1 MKFPTWISQVL
12 KSGAVTVSAGDVK
25 TLQLRVENKKID
37 LNIVDKEVLKKALEG
52 GTKKNTLRDML
63 GLLKNAAKELKDE
76 GYTITISY
84 QGETVMTLGS
94 EASSSFSRLVTR
106 TDAVEINNLRR
117 LLQWLFLVLILLLVL
132 DLFRLSH
139 QPLKFQR

>member
-52 GTKKNTLRDML
+52 GTKKNSLLDML
-63 GLLKNAAKELKDE
+63 GLLKNVAKELKTE

-106 TDAVEINNLRR
+106 TNAVEINNLRR
-117 LLQWLFLVLILLLVL
+117 LLQMAI
-132 DLFRLSH
+132 
-139 QPLKFQR
+139 

>member
-1 MKFPTWISQVL
+1 ML

-25 TLQLRVENKKID
+25 ALKLRVGNKKID
-37 LNIVDKEVLKKALEG
+37 LNIVDKGVLKMALEG
-52 GTKKNTLRDML
+52 GTEKNSLRGML

-94 EASSSFSRLVTR
+94 EASSSISRLVTR
-106 TDAVEINNLRR
+106 TNAVEINNLRR
-117 LLQWLFLVLILLLVL
+117 LLQMAV
-132 DLFRLSH
+132 
-139 QPLKFQR
+139 

>member
-12 KSGAVTVSAGDVK
+12 KSGAVTVSAGDVEALK
-25 TLQLRVENKKID
+25 LRVENKKID

-52 GTKKNTLRDML
+52 GTERSSLLDML
-63 GLLKNAAKELKDE
+63 GLLKNIAKELKDE

-106 TDAVEINNLRR
+106 TNGLEINNLRR
-117 LLQWLFLVLILLLVL
+117 LLQMAV
-132 DLFRLSH
+132 
-139 QPLKFQR
+139 

>member
-25 TLQLRVENKKID
+25 AFQLSVENKKID
-37 LNIVDKEVLKKALEG
+37 LNIVDKDVLKKALEG
-52 GTKKNTLRDML
+52 GAKMNTLRGML

-76 GYTITISY
+76 GYTVTVSY
-84 QGETVMTLGS
+84 QGEIVMTLGL

-106 TDAVEINNLRR
+106 TNAVEINNLRR
-117 LLQWLFLVLILLLVL
+117 LLQMAV
-132 DLFRLSH
+132 
-139 QPLKFQR
+139 

>member
-1 MKFPTWISQVL
+1 MKFQTWISQVL

-25 TLQLRVENKKID
+25 ALQLRVENKKID

-52 GTKKNTLRDML
+52 GTEKNSLRGML
-63 GLLKNAAKELKDE
+63 GLLKNAAEELKGE

-106 TDAVEINNLRR
+106 TNAVEINNLRR
-117 LLQWLFLVLILLLVL
+117 LLQMAV
-132 DLFRLSH
+132 
-139 QPLKFQR
+139 

>member
-1 MKFPTWISQVL
+1 ML

-52 GTKKNTLRDML
+52 GTKRSSLLDML
-63 GLLKNAAKELKDE
+63 GLLKNAANELKTE

-84 QGETVMTLGS
+84 QGKTVITLGS

-117 LLQWLFLVLILLLVL
+117 LLQMAV
-132 DLFRLSH
+132 
-139 QPLKFQR
+139 

>member
-12 KSGAVTVSAGDVK
+12 KSGAVTVSAGDVEALK
-25 TLQLRVENKKID
+25 LRVENKKID

-52 GTKKNTLRDML
+52 GTERSSLLDML
-63 GLLKNAAKELKDE
+63 GLLKNIAKELKDE

-117 LLQWLFLVLILLLVL
+117 LLQMAV
-132 DLFRLSH
+132 
-139 QPLKFQR
+139 

>member
-1 MKFPTWISQVL
+1 VKFPTWISQVL

-25 TLQLRVENKKID
+25 ALQLRVETKKID
-37 LNIVDKEVLKKALEG
+37 LNIVDKEFLKMALED
-52 GTKKNTLRDML
+52 GTDRSSLLGML
-63 GLLKNAAKELKDE
+63 GLLKNIAKELKDE

-106 TDAVEINNLRR
+106 TNAVEINNLRR
-117 LLQWLFLVLILLLVL
+117 LLQMAI
-132 DLFRLSH
+132 
-139 QPLKFQR
+139 